1 MISTDEP
8 DPIPE
13 LLEQLQREEVI
24 PISDGVHIRKGG
36 QRINVSFSISPV
48 KDAAGSTVGFSAF
61 IRPNPPNRPT
71 GNDAVRSS
79 SKSGFRPPDKSAP
92 QRYNFGTPHKP

>member
-1 MISTDEP
+1 
-8 DPIPE
+8 
-13 LLEQLQREEVI
+13 LEQLQREEAI
-24 PISDGVHIRKGG
+24 SISDGVHIRKGG

-61 IRPNPPNRPT
+61 IRPNPSNPLNPPQPPHSK
-71 GNDAVRSS
+71 DAVRSS
-79 SKSGFRPPDKSAP
+79 SNSGLRSPDKSAP